1 MAIRALKGSYYRY
14 MMIVILFSVLI
25 SLLLP
30 IYTFAQAKENKMQR
44 AAYYPNIEALAADDE
59 PGKANG
65 RGEEPAI
72 AAAYVASGVP

>member
-1 MAIRALKGSYYRY
+1 MYQSFVVDFK
-14 MMIVILFSVLI
+14 
-25 SLLLP
+25 LP
-30 IYTFAQAKENKMQR
+30 PIPAT
-44 AAYYPNIEALAADDE
+44 LDE

>member
-1 MAIRALKGSYYRY
+1 MKFKIYY
-14 MMIVILFSVLI
+14 IIILFVFVESAFALD
-25 SLLLP
+25 
-30 IYTFAQAKENKMQR
+30 IYGHRGARGLSPENTMP
-44 AAYYPNIEALAADDE
+44 AYQTALAKGVSYDE

>member
-1 MAIRALKGSYYRY
+1 MA
-14 MMIVILFSVLI
+14 VLFQVEGVFWS
-25 SLLLP
+25 SKSTNARLLFLAEG
-30 IYTFAQAKENKMQR
+30 IYPAYASELFA
-44 AAYYPNIEALAADDE
+44 PDE